1 MGKKSSSKIAII
13 YLIGMA
19 LVALGFILPMF
30 KSSLG
35 TSNGFDFIRF
45 KDGSGNFKISLVTLA
60 AILIFCGAVLGIVF
74 CFVGGKNAD
83 LLKLVFLIVS
93 IVGGILLIIRY
104 NDNWLTKAIGK
115 GFWKHAY
122 YGTYMILA
130 GWVVGLVGW
139 VTKK

>member
-30 KSSLG
+30 KSAFG

-45 KDGSGNFKISLVTLA
+45 KDGNGKFNIGPITWSAL
-60 AILIFCGAVLGIVF
+60 LIFCGAVLGIIF
-74 CFVGGKNAD
+74 SFVGGKNTD
-83 LLKLVFLIVS
+83 ILKLVFLIVS
-93 IVGGILLIIRY
+93 VLGGILLLIKY

-130 GWVVGLVGW
+130 GWIVGLVGW
-139 VTKK
+139 ITKK

>member
-30 KSSLG
+30 KSALG

-60 AILIFCGAVLGIVF
+60 AILIFCEQFLELFSA
-74 CFVGGKNAD
+74 
-83 LLKLVFLIVS
+83 LLVEKMQICLNSYFL
-93 IVGGILLIIRY
+93 L
-104 NDNWLTKAIGK
+104 
-115 GFWKHAY
+115 
-122 YGTYMILA
+122 
-130 GWVVGLVGW
+130 
-139 VTKK
+139 